1 MFLCQSLFQT
11 LADGSDK
18 AGRVYSLSLNTFHQ
32 VYEILGSDTVVQ
44 CIETC
49 SLQLV
54 AKDGT
59 NRGGA
64 RPGAGRPRKALTEK
78 ISEGKKAEVML
89 QPAELTAA
97 DIPPVREFMT
107 AMQRDG
113 TTLCAKEVFTET
125 YSWLKDRN
133 CEKLVSR
140 QLIEQYAM
148 SISRWIHCEEVV
160 SRTGYIAKHPTTN
173 APIASPYV
181 AMSQAYLKQ
190 ANVCWNQIFTIVREN
205 CSVEFQD
212 NPQDDMMEKLL
223 RSRK

>member
-1 MFLCQSLFQT
+1 M
-11 LADGSDK
+11 
-18 AGRVYSLSLNTFHQ
+18 
-32 VYEILGSDTVVQ
+32 
-44 CIETC
+44 
-49 SLQLV
+49 

-78 ISEGKKAEVML
+78 ISEGKKAEVMM
-89 QPAELTAA
+89 QPAELFAA
-97 DIPPVREFMT
+97 DVPPVKEFMT

-113 TTLCAKEVFTET
+113 TTLCAKDVFTET
-125 YSWLKDRN
+125 YNWLKDRN

-212 NPQDDMMEKLL
+212 NPQDDMMERLL
-223 RSRK
+223 RSRKA